1 MPINDNYYVGKASY
15 CVYFFLL
22 RYFALGLLYHYNAQD
37 SAALQVC
44 ASNLLSENY
53 QDHNAIY
60 GFNGFPGLFCF
71 YKLWIRI
78 VDGELQDSTRSDLY
92 AYIVD
97 FLCTCSNLDLV
108 WKFADWALKKD
119 PTVGYEDVL

>member
-1 MPINDNYYVGKASY
+1 M
-15 CVYFFLL
+15 
-22 RYFALGLLYHYNAQD
+22 
-37 SAALQVC
+37 
-44 ASNLLSENY
+44 
-53 QDHNAIY
+53 Y

-92 AYIVD
+92 GYIVD
-97 FLCTCSNLDLV
+97 FLCTCSSLDLV

-119 PTVGYEDVL
+119 PIVGYEDVL